1 MGAIEDALR
10 RVVHTGD
17 AHRGY
22 LVGFS
27 GGLDSTVLLHAL
39 SRCTDKPV
47 RALYVHHGLHPDA
60 DHWAQH
66 CDAVCTELGVAHR
79 TVRVDLGD
87 VSGCSLEAAARTAR
101 YRALAAALR
110 AGERLLTAH
119 HAGDQA
125 ETVLFNLLRGSGP
138 SGLAGMPVD
147 KPFGVGR
154 HVRPLLAIGRPVL
167 KRYAHHHGLN
177 WVEDSGNAD
186 QRFDRNML
194 RHTVLPRLAA
204 RFPGMEATL
213 GRVAGLQA
221 EAVELLAALAQQD
234 LQALTAPGEP
244 GLSVS
249 GLRALTPP
257 RAHNVLRC
265 WLRRQGLPLPSQAV
279 LRRITGELL
288 PAADDA
294 MPQVAWADVSVRRF
308 RGRVVPCARRQARDP
323 DLNQPWAGERAL
335 LLGDGNGRVVFELRA
350 AGLCFRP
357 QRDWRIRYRCGAER
371 LRPRPDGPTRSLKQL
386 FQEAKVPPW
395 ERQCTPLIYC
405 DDRLAA
411 VAGLAIDAQ
420 FYGVGTQTSPALWP
434 CWSGPSPLPG
444 CAAAG

>member
-1 MGAIEDALR
+1 MGAIEDAVR
-10 RVVHTGD
+10 RAVRTGD

-39 SRCTDKPV
+39 SRCTGKPV

-66 CDAVCTELGVAHR
+66 CDAVCTELGVAYR
-79 TVRVDLGD
+79 AVRVDLGD

-101 YRALAAALR
+101 YRMLAAALR
-110 AGERLLTAH
+110 AGEWLLTAH

-125 ETVLFNLLRGSGP
+125 ETLLFNLLRGSGP
-138 SGLAGMPVD
+138 LGLAGMPVD
-147 KPFGVGR
+147 KPFGAGR
-154 HVRPLLAIGRPVL
+154 HVRPLLAIGRAL
-167 KRYAHHHGLN
+167 LMRYARHHGLN
-177 WVEDSGNAD
+177 WVDDPGNTD

-204 RFPGMEATL
+204 RFPGIEATL

-221 EAVELLAALAQQD
+221 EAVGLLAVLAQQD
-234 LQALTAPGEP
+234 LRELTGPGEP
-244 GLSVS
+244 GLRVS

-265 WLRRQGLPLPSQAV
+265 WLQRHGLPLPSQAV
-279 LRRITGELL
+279 LHRITGELL
-288 PAADDA
+288 SAADDA
-294 MPQVAWADVSVRRF
+294 MPQVAWSGVSVRRF
-308 RGRVVPCARRQARDP
+308 RGQVVLCARRYARDP
-323 DLNQPWAGERAL
+323 GLNQPWAGESVL
-335 LLGDGNGRVVFELRA
+335 PLGDGNGRVMFEVRA
-350 AGLCFRP
+350 TGLCFRP
-357 QRDWRIRYRCGAER
+357 QRDWRVRYRCGAER
-371 LRPRPDGPTRSLKQL
+371 LRPRRDGPTRSLKQL

-420 FYGVGTQTSPALWP
+420 FHDVGTQALPAVWP
-434 CWSGPSPLPG
+434 CWSGLSPLSRR
-444 CAAAG
+444 AAG